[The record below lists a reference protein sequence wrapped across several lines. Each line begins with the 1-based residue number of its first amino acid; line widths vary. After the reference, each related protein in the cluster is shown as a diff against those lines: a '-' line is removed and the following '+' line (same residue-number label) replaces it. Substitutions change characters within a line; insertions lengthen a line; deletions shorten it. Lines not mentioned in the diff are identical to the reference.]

1 MKINWKIVLVFVLIF
16 ALIVP
21 VYSKAIEAEKS
32 VVPEQPVEPVIEE
45 AIKETPEN
53 KETVSETPT
62 KETIP
67 ETPTKETVSE
77 PQKTEESTTKQPLKE
92 PEPSKLKANSL
103 TIPANSRIVD
113 LFPDPVMAESLVRN
127 LNIQIKYKNDWVVTD
142 VITQADL
149 DNLSFF
155 TDLSSV
161 IIKNIEGIQYMTN
174 LKTINIRSDDNL
186 QGISALLKAPNGY
199 PKLEELTLTRAGIT
213 DVSPILKMNAPKLV
227 FLNLSKN
234 KISDLSPFAS
244 LPNKFPNIDEII
256 LDNNDISNIEPM
268 VKYTSASLRY
278 IHFTSNYISDLSSF
292 KDHSLPNLVEI
303 NCANQ
308 RIYLEPIE
316 ISAKY
321 DFTVKPEEIIGV
333 SKSIPMTTFY
343 PTAKMD
349 DATSMITWKQEIIE
363 IKPTIG
369 LKEGGITEGVNY
381 GWDDVSSI
389 KDNNGRVVYS
399 GRFFQPLV
407 YIVAPKIISYEKQL
421 IYDIDTP
428 LTEEQLL
435 KDTKVVVDQPSKITT
450 NFNDAIPSSKEP
462 TKYIVTIE
470 ASNIDGGESV
480 NVEVIFQ
487 PKPPIITAEEE
498 YTYLVGE
505 TVDANQF
512 RLDVNATLTG
522 VGSLVD
528 DFEEV
533 VDFTKVGDYVVTLSS
548 PGNPP
553 ASQTA
558 IPVTVVVHVRE
569 SMELHIPSEFR
580 MGVDKDLEA
589 VPILNRKQTL
599 KCYGADGEVDLKVI
613 DRRKLKQGW
622 TITGAMTTFT
632 NSSGDIIQSSLKYQS
647 KSPGSNP
654 VYLSN
659 ENQPIEQK
667 QATPAETGFVSTI
680 FDLEESLTI
689 EVQPNDALVGDA
701 YESKVTWTLE
711 DAPRP

>member
-1 MKINWKIVLVFVLIF
+1 
-16 ALIVP
+16 
-21 VYSKAIEAEKS
+21 
-32 VVPEQPVEPVIEE
+32 
-45 AIKETPEN
+45 
-53 KETVSETPT
+53 
-62 KETIP
+62 
-67 ETPTKETVSE
+67 
-77 PQKTEESTTKQPLKE
+77 
-92 PEPSKLKANSL
+92 
-103 TIPANSRIVD
+103 
-113 LFPDPVMAESLVRN
+113 
-127 LNIQIKYKNDWVVTD
+127 
-142 VITQADL
+142 
-149 DNLSFF
+149 
-155 TDLSSV
+155 
-161 IIKNIEGIQYMTN
+161 
-174 LKTINIRSDDNL
+174 IRSDDNL
-186 QGISALLKAPNGY
+186 QGLAALLKPTNGY
-199 PKLEELTLTRAGIT
+199 PKLEELIITRGGIT
-213 DVSPILKMNAPKLV
+213 DVSPILKMNAPKLAV
-227 FLNLSKN
+227 LSLHKN
-234 KISDLSPFAS
+234 NISDLSPFTS
-244 LPNKFPNIDEII
+244 LPNKFPNLYEII
-256 LDNNDISNIEPM
+256 LDNNNISNIEPM
-268 VKYTSASLRY
+268 AKYSSASLKY
-278 IHFTSNYISDLSSF
+278 VHFTGNYISDLSSF
-292 KDHSLPNLVEI
+292 QNHSMPNLIEI
-303 NCANQ
+303 NCSNQ
-308 RIYLEPIE
+308 RVYLEPIE

-321 DFTVKPEEIIGV
+321 DFTVKPEEIKGV
-333 SKSIPMTTFY
+333 AKSIPMTRFY
-343 PTAKMD
+343 PTATMD

-369 LKEGGITEGVNY
+369 LKEGGVTEGVNY

-389 KDNNGRVVYS
+389 KGNNGQVVYS

-435 KDTKVVVDQPSKITT
+435 KDAKVVVDQPSKITT

-462 TKYIVTIE
+462 TKYVVTIE

-533 VDFTKVGDYVVTLSS
+533 VDLTKVGDYVVTLSS

-580 MGVDKDLEA
+580 MGVDKDLES

-667 QATPAETGFVSTI
+667 QATPTETGFVSTI

-689 EVQPNDALVGDA
+689 EIQPNDALVGDA

>member
-53 KETVSETPT
+53 KETVSESPT
-62 KETIP
+62 KEI
-67 ETPTKETVSE
+67 VSE
-77 PQKTEESTTKQPLKE
+77 PQKTEESTAKEPLKESLKE
-92 PEPSKLKANSL
+92 PEPNKLKANSL
-103 TIPANSRIVD
+103 TIPANSRIAD
-113 LFPDPVMAESLVRN
+113 LFPDPVMAESVVRN
-127 LNIQIKYKNDWVVTD
+127 LNFQIKYKNDWVVTD
-142 VITQADL
+142 VITQEDL
-149 DNLSFF
+149 NNLSSF

-186 QGISALLKAPNGY
+186 QGLAALLKPTNGY
-199 PKLEELTLTRAGIT
+199 PKLEELIITRGGIT
-213 DVSPILKMNAPKLV
+213 DVSPILKMNAPKLAV
-227 FLNLSKN
+227 LSLHKN
-234 KISDLSPFAS
+234 NISDLSPFTS
-244 LPNKFPNIDEII
+244 LPNKFPNLYEII
-256 LDNNDISNIEPM
+256 LDNNNISNIEPM
-268 VKYTSASLRY
+268 AKYSSASLKY
-278 IHFTSNYISDLSSF
+278 VHFTGNYISDLSSF
-292 KDHSLPNLVEI
+292 QNHSMPNLIEI
-303 NCANQ
+303 NCSNQ
-308 RIYLEPIE
+308 RVYLEPIE

-321 DFTVKPEEIIGV
+321 DFTVKPEEIKGV
-333 SKSIPMTTFY
+333 AKSIPMTTFY
-343 PTAKMD
+343 PTATMD
-349 DATSMITWKQEIIE
+349 DAISMITWKQEIIE

-369 LKEGGITEGVNY
+369 LKEGGVTEGVNY

-389 KDNNGRVVYS
+389 KGNNGQVVYS

-435 KDTKVVVDQPSKITT
+435 KDAKVVVDQPSKITT

-462 TKYIVTIE
+462 TKYVVTIE

-533 VDFTKVGDYVVTLSS
+533 VDLTKVGDYVVTLSS

-569 SMELHIPSEFR
+569 SMELQIPSEFR
-580 MGVDKDLEA
+580 MGVNKDLES

-667 QATPAETGFVSTI
+667 QATPTETGFVSTI

>member
-1 MKINWKIVLVFVLIF
+1 MKINWKIVLVFVLLL

-21 VYSKAIEAEKS
+21 IYSKAIEPEKS
-32 VVPEQPVEPVIEE
+32 IVPEQPVEPVIEE
-45 AIKETPEN
+45 AIKEIPEN
-53 KETVSETPT
+53 KETIPEPPT
-62 KETIP
+62 KEI
-67 ETPTKETVSE
+67 VSE
-77 PQKTEESTTKQPLKE
+77 PQKTEESTAKEPLKEPLKE
-92 PEPSKLKANSL
+92 PEPNKLKANSL
-103 TIPANSRIVD
+103 TIPANSRIAD
-113 LFPDPVMAESLVRN
+113 LFPDPVMAESVVRN
-127 LNIQIKYKNDWVVTD
+127 LNFQIKYKNDWVVTD
-142 VITQADL
+142 VITQEDL
-149 DNLSFF
+149 NNLSSF

-186 QGISALLKAPNGY
+186 QGLAALLKPTNGY
-199 PKLEELTLTRAGIT
+199 PKLEELIITRGGIT
-213 DVSPILKMNAPKLV
+213 DVSPILKMNAPKLAV
-227 FLNLSKN
+227 LSLHKN
-234 KISDLSPFAS
+234 NISDLSPFTS
-244 LPNKFPNIDEII
+244 LPNKFPNLYEII
-256 LDNNDISNIEPM
+256 LDNNNISNIEPM
-268 VKYTSASLRY
+268 AKYSSASLKY
-278 IHFTSNYISDLSSF
+278 VHFTGNYISDLSSF
-292 KDHSLPNLVEI
+292 QNHSMPNLIEI
-303 NCANQ
+303 NCSNQ
-308 RIYLEPIE
+308 RVYLEPIE

-321 DFTVKPEEIIGV
+321 DFTVKPEEIKGV
-333 SKSIPMTTFY
+333 AKSIPMTTFY
-343 PTAKMD
+343 PTATMD

-369 LKEGGITEGVNY
+369 LKEGGVTEGVNY

-389 KDNNGRVVYS
+389 KGNNGQVVYS

-435 KDTKVVVDQPSKITT
+435 KDAKVVVDQPSKITT

-462 TKYIVTIE
+462 TKYVVTIE

-505 TVDANQF
+505 AVDANQF

-533 VDFTKVGDYVVTLSS
+533 VDLTKVGDYVVTLSS

-569 SMELHIPSEFR
+569 SMELQIPSEFR

-667 QATPAETGFVSTI
+667 QATPTETGFVSTI

-689 EVQPNDALVGDA
+689 EIQPNDALVGDA

>member
-53 KETVSETPT
+53 KETVSESPT
-62 KETIP
+62 KEI
-67 ETPTKETVSE
+67 VSE
-77 PQKTEESTTKQPLKE
+77 PQKTEESTAKEPLKEPLKE
-92 PEPSKLKANSL
+92 PEPNKLKANSL
-103 TIPANSRIVD
+103 TIPANSRIAD
-113 LFPDPVMAESLVRN
+113 LFPDPVMAESVVRN
-127 LNIQIKYKNDWVVTD
+127 LNFQIKYKNDWVVTD
-142 VITQADL
+142 VITQEDL
-149 DNLSFF
+149 NNLSSF

-186 QGISALLKAPNGY
+186 QGLAALLKPTNGY
-199 PKLEELTLTRAGIT
+199 PKLEELIITRGGIT
-213 DVSPILKMNAPKLV
+213 DVSPILKMNAPKLAV
-227 FLNLSKN
+227 LSLHKN
-234 KISDLSPFAS
+234 NISDLSPFTS
-244 LPNKFPNIDEII
+244 LPNKFPNLYEII
-256 LDNNDISNIEPM
+256 LDNNNISNIEPM
-268 VKYTSASLRY
+268 AKYSSASLKY
-278 IHFTSNYISDLSSF
+278 VHFTGNYISDLSSF
-292 KDHSLPNLVEI
+292 QNHSMPNLIEI
-303 NCANQ
+303 NCSNQ
-308 RIYLEPIE
+308 RVYLEPIE

-435 KDTKVVVDQPSKITT
+435 KDAKVVVDQPSKITT

-462 TKYIVTIE
+462 TKYVVTIE

-580 MGVDKDLEA
+580 MGVDKDLES

-667 QATPAETGFVSTI
+667 QATPTETGFVSTI

>member
-1 MKINWKIVLVFVLIF
+1 MKINWKIVLVFVLLL

-21 VYSKAIEAEKS
+21 IYSKAIEPEKS
-32 VVPEQPVEPVIEE
+32 IVPEQPVEPVIEE

-53 KETVSETPT
+53 KETVPESPT
-62 KETIP
+62 KEI
-67 ETPTKETVSE
+67 VSE
-77 PQKTEESTTKQPLKE
+77 PQKTEESTAKEPLKEPLKE
-92 PEPSKLKANSL
+92 PEPNKLKANSL
-103 TIPANSRIVD
+103 TIPANSRIAD
-113 LFPDPVMAESLVRN
+113 LFPDPVMAESVVRN
-127 LNIQIKYKNDWVVTD
+127 LNFQIKYKNDWVVTD
-142 VITQADL
+142 VITQEDL
-149 DNLSFF
+149 NNLSSF

-186 QGISALLKAPNGY
+186 QGLAALLKPTNGY
-199 PKLEELTLTRAGIT
+199 PKLEELIITRGGIT
-213 DVSPILKMNAPKLV
+213 DVSPILKMNAPKLAV
-227 FLNLSKN
+227 LSLHKN
-234 KISDLSPFAS
+234 NISDLSPFTS
-244 LPNKFPNIDEII
+244 LPNKFPNLYEII
-256 LDNNDISNIEPM
+256 LDNNNISNIEPM
-268 VKYTSASLRY
+268 AKYSSASLKY
-278 IHFTSNYISDLSSF
+278 VHFTGNYISDLSSF
-292 KDHSLPNLVEI
+292 QHHSMPNLIEI
-303 NCANQ
+303 NCSNQ
-308 RIYLEPIE
+308 RVYLEPIE

-321 DFTVKPEEIIGV
+321 DFTVKPEEIKGV
-333 SKSIPMTTFY
+333 AKSIPMTTFY
-343 PTAKMD
+343 PTATMD

-369 LKEGGITEGVNY
+369 LKEGGVTEGVNY

-389 KDNNGRVVYS
+389 KGNNGQVVYS

-435 KDTKVVVDQPSKITT
+435 KDAKVVVDQPSKITT

-462 TKYIVTIE
+462 TKYVVTIE

-487 PKPPIITAEEE
+487 PKPPIIAAEEE

-533 VDFTKVGDYVVTLSS
+533 VDLTKVGDYVVTLSS

-569 SMELHIPSEFR
+569 SMELQIPSEFR

-667 QATPAETGFVSTI
+667 QATPTETGFVSTI

-689 EVQPNDALVGDA
+689 EIQPNDALVGDA